1 MRSSY
6 YAPISKLGEW
16 LQCAF
21 VGFIVGFFITLAAG
35 IWAGAYAGMQD
46 VQIKAVKAGVA
57 EWVAQPDGS
66 TIFKFKEIA
75 K

>member
-1 MRSSY
+1 MRFSY
-6 YAPISKLGEW
+6 YAPIGKLGEW

-21 VGFIVGFFITLAAG
+21 VGFLVGFVTTVLGG
-35 IWAGAYAGMQD
+35 IWVGAHLGKQD
-46 VQIKAVKAGVA
+46 AQIKAVKAGVA

-66 TIFKFKEIA
+66 TIFKFKEIP

>member
-21 VGFIVGFFITLAAG
+21 VGFMVGFVTTVVAG
-35 IWAGAYAGMQD
+35 LWIGGYVGRQD
-46 VQIKAVKAGVA
+46 ARIKAVKAGVA

-66 TIFKFKEIA
+66 TVFKFKAIP

>member
-1 MRSSY
+1 MRPSY

-16 LQCAF
+16 LQCAL
-21 VGFIVGFFITLAAG
+21 VGFIVGFVTTVVAG
-35 IWAGAYAGMQD
+35 LWIGVYAGRQD
-46 VQIKAVKAGVA
+46 AQIKAVKAGVA

-66 TIFKFKEIA
+66 TIFKFKEP